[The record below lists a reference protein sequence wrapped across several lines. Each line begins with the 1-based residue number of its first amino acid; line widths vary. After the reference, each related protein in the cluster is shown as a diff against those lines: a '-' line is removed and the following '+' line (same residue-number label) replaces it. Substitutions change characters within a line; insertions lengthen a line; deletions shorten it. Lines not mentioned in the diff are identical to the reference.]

1 MHSVSTEIA
10 EGLMAW
16 PTSTATGFESHDDQ
30 VMPAGADATTTAP
43 GASVTGSGDV
53 DDEEDEEAA
62 VAEME
67 IPSPV
72 EAATTGAMP
81 ASSGDRSFPSILH
94 ILIAS
99 LVVVVAHSLWNSLP

>member
-16 PTSTATGFESHDDQ
+16 PTSTGFESHDDR
-30 VMPAGADATTTAP
+30 VMTAGADATTTAP
-43 GASVTGSGDV
+43 DASVTGSGDV
-53 DDEEDEEAA
+53 DDDEDEEAA

-72 EAATTGAMP
+72 EAETTGAIA
-81 ASSGDRSFPSILH
+81 ASSGDRSFPSTLH